1 MSAEGTRRAAIA
13 LALVGYGLAFLNPG
27 LGLIAAL
34 SAAVLY
40 LMTMTRGN

>member
-1 MSAEGTRRAAIA
+1 MTAKGTRRAAIA
-13 LALVGYGLAFLNPG
+13 LALTGYGLAFLNPG

-40 LMTMTRGN
+40 VMTMTRGN

>member
-1 MSAEGTRRAAIA
+1 MSAQGTRRAAIA
-13 LALVGYGLAFLNPG
+13 LALVGYGLAFLNTG

-40 LMTMTRGN
+40 AITMARGN

>member
-1 MSAEGTRRAAIA
+1 MTAKGTRRAAIG
-13 LALVGYGLAFLNPG
+13 LALIGYGLAFINPG

-40 LMTMTRGN
+40 LMTMARGN